1 MLGSPAYT
9 APENLSMFEIRDAT
23 VSDCGDMLT
32 IYNEIVRTSTA
43 IFSDTPRSEEQQH
56 YWFED
61 RTSNGLPVLV
71 ACEDGRVLGF
81 ASYGPFRAWPGY
93 RHTVENSVYL
103 ATDARR
109 RGYGSA
115 LLAKLIER
123 AAAAQLHTMIAG
135 IDGDNLASMRLHE
148 KLGYTRVAHMKQVG
162 RKFDRWL
169 DLTFYQRML

>member
-1 MLGSPAYT
+1 
-9 APENLSMFEIRDAT
+9 MFEIRDAT
-23 VSDCGDMLT
+23 ESDCGDMLT
-32 IYNEIVRTSTA
+32 IYNEIVSTSTA
-43 IFSDTPRSEEQQH
+43 IFSDAPRSADQQH

-71 ACEDGRVLGF
+71 AYEDGRVLGF

-103 ATDARR
+103 AANARK

-135 IDGDNLASMRLHE
+135 IDGDNLGSMRLHE
-148 KLGYTRVAHMKQVG
+148 KLGFTRVAHLKQVG

-169 DLTFYQRML
+169 DLTFYQRMLNAEP